1 MLKCYKIDYINNDYV
16 KTHLRM
22 ITWIQKYLRKQKI
35 CASIKKKLENL
46 NLLCGEDLS
55 YVNLSTYDMRG
66 AKLNNAILTG
76 TVFRTTN
83 LQGAVMPN
91 TNLVNANL
99 QGANLNY
106 VNFVGANLS
115 GANLSNALLY
125 KTNFRGADLT
135 GANLTDVR
143 IDTTTDFTDA
153 LLIDVV
159 ANPQRIRVA
168 IITNATIS
176 IKPSNYDKLLYKL
189 GFKSN
194 LSNHRMDPKKVI
206 PFGIIPKT

>member
-1 MLKCYKIDYINNDYV
+1 
-16 KTHLRM
+16 
-22 ITWIQKYLRKQKI
+22 
-35 CASIKKKLENL
+35 
-46 NLLCGEDLS
+46 
-55 YVNLSTYDMRG
+55 MRG

-153 LLIDVV
+153 LLIDIA
-159 ANPQRIRVA
+159 ANPRRINVA

-194 LSNHRMDPKKVI
+194 LSTHRIDPKKVI
-206 PFGIIPKT
+206 PFGIIPKA